1 MRRYIGI
8 DVHSESCTVAVMG
21 PTGKRLKEARIE
33 TNGKALTDFIRTI
46 AGEKHVCYEEG
57 THSEWLYE
65 LLEPLVDELVV
76 AIPEPSRGNKSDSRD
91 AWSRADDLRRDKIT
105 RSVFKAPD
113 RFTMLRAAVK
123 AFVVTQR
130 DMVRTKTRL
139 NNLYRSRGLFGM
151 GPAIYD
157 PEQRTSWLQRLP
169 AAQAGYGT
177 LLSTQLDH
185 LMQTHELAHDW
196 LLEESKKVPTVKLL
210 TTAPGIGEIRAAQ
223 IVAAVI
229 SPHRF
234 RTRRQFWSYCGL
246 AVVTRSSADWTRDRH
261 GKWERSAVVQTRGLN
276 RNRNPMLKN
285 VFKGAALSVLK
296 TPQHPLRLAFER
308 TIAAGTNPKLASLTL
323 ARRIAGAVLAIW
335 KHNQEYDV
343 TKQQQQR

>member
-21 PTGKRLKEARIE
+21 PTGKRLKEAKIE

-46 AGEKHVCYEEG
+46 AGQRHICFEEG

-65 LLEPLVDELVV
+65 LLEPLADEVIV
-76 AIPEPSRGNKSDSRD
+76 AIPEPVRGSKSDSRD
-91 AWSRADDLRRDKIT
+91 AWSRADDLRCDRIT

-123 AFVVTQR
+123 AFVVSQR

-139 NNLYRSRGLFGM
+139 ANLYRSRGLSGM
-151 GPAIYD
+151 SSAIYD
-157 PEQRTSWLQRLP
+157 PEHRTTWLKRLP
-169 AAQAGYGT
+169 AAQAGYAM
-177 LLSTQLDH
+177 LLNTQLDA
-185 LMQTHELAHDW
+185 LIQTHDRAHDW
-196 LLEESKKVPTVKLL
+196 LLEESKKVPVVKLL
-210 TTAPGIGEIRAAQ
+210 MTAPGIGEIRAAQ
-223 IVAAVI
+223 IVAVVI
-229 SPHRF
+229 SPYRF

-246 AVVTRSSADWTRDRH
+246 AVVTRSSSDWISDRH
-261 GKWERSAVVQTRGLN
+261 GGWQHRAVVQTRGLN
-276 RNRNPMLKN
+276 RNRNAILKN
-285 VFKGAALSVLK
+285 AFKGAALSVLK
-296 TPQHPLRLAFER
+296 TSEHPLRLAFER
-308 TIAAGTNPKLASLTL
+308 SIAAGTKPKLASLTL

-343 TKQQQQR
+343 TKQQP